1 MTAAKTVKF
10 FSYYLFVLAAILIFI
25 PNMMLSVFQ
34 IPETS
39 EVWIR
44 VVGVLV
50 LGIAV
55 YYYSMSALDS
65 ISFLRLTVW
74 VRLWV
79 FAAFLGL
86 WVAGIGP
93 VQLILFGAVDA
104 LAALWTFK
112 FLKHQ
117 VTVK

>member
-1 MTAAKTVKF
+1 MTAAKTVQY
-10 FSYYLFVLAAILIFI
+10 FSYYLFALAAVLLFA

-34 IPETS
+34 IPETN

-50 LGIAV
+50 VCIAV
-55 YYYSMSALDS
+55 YYYAMSALNS
-65 ISFLRLTVW
+65 IPFLRLTVW

-86 WVAGIGP
+86 WVTGFGP

-104 LAALWTFK
+104 LAAFWTWNY
-112 FLKHQ
+112 LKHQ

>member
-1 MTAAKTVKF
+1 MTAATTVKY
-10 FSYYLFVLAAILIFI
+10 FSFYLFVLAATLLFA
-25 PNMMLSVFQ
+25 PNMLLSVFQ
-34 IPETS
+34 IQETN

-50 LGIAV
+50 VCIAV

-65 ISFLRLTVW
+65 APFLRLTVW

-104 LAALWTFK
+104 LAALWTLN

>member
-1 MTAAKTVKF
+1 MTAAKTVQY
-10 FSYYLFVLAAILIFI
+10 FSYYLFALAAILVFI
-25 PNMMLSVFQ
+25 PNIMLSVFQ
-34 IPETS
+34 IPETN

-50 LGIAV
+50 VCIAV
-55 YYYSMSALDS
+55 YYYSMSAMNS
-65 ISFLRLTVW
+65 IPFLRLTVW

-104 LAALWTFK
+104 LAAFWT
-112 FLKHQ
+112 LKYLRHQ
-117 VTVK
+117 ITVK